1 MVLGEPVLDLVETPR
16 GVEQQ
21 GERLPLE
28 ADMAREA
35 LLAAGRAGGSGATQL
50 RDLLL
55 HRPLVHTEQ
64 PGDAEGVLPPY
75 HPARLAAEHGGEVA
89 QGLALA
95 LGRVEPVP
103 AQHRLDHEPPH
114 RPRTLD
120 ALSDSCRPPATPRSH

>member
-1 MVLGEPVLDLVETPR
+1 MVLGDPVLDLVEAPW

-28 ADMAREA
+28 ADMPGEA
-35 LLAAGRAGGSGATQL
+35 LPAAGRAGGGGATQF

-64 PGDAEGVLPPY
+64 PGDPEGVLPSD
-75 HPARLAAEHGGEVA
+75 HPARLAAEHYSEVSER
-89 QGLALA
+89 LALA

-103 AQHRLDHEPPH
+103 AQHRLDP
-114 RPRTLD
+114 
-120 ALSDSCRPPATPRSH
+120 